1 VSEASWYAIR
11 DVTDKTAEVSIYDE
25 IGLFGVTAS
34 EFSNSLKSLGNR
46 RLTLRIHS
54 PGGAIFEGN
63 AIYNSLRRHKAGV
76 DVAIDGLAASMATVI
91 AMAGEKRS
99 MAENAMFMIHNPWT
113 MTFGESKDLR
123 KEANLMDDL
132 KEGIISAYA
141 GRTGMDRDKLSQMMD
156 DETWLNAA
164 EAKEL
169 GFVTDIT
176 EPFNMKNSFERF
188 DISRFPKRPSNFMS
202 KKSEV
207 KEEAAPEV
215 KEVPAPEAKA
225 EVPAIEVSAEAKAIM
240 ALTAENAA
248 YKDEVVNLGQENALL
263 KKANADLELQL
274 AVEQSE
280 KEEVKLHLAQV
291 KAALQIA
298 PAAVVPEIPQEPA
311 KSLYEQY
318 MALEGEEATAFYK
331 AHEQE
336 LRRQIKKA

>member
-1 VSEASWYAIR
+1 VSASWYAIR

-25 IGLFGVTAS
+25 IGLFGITAS

-54 PGGAIFEGN
+54 PGGEIFAGN
-63 AIYNSLRRHKAGV
+63 AIYNSLRRHKGGV
-76 DVAIDGLAASMATVI
+76 DVAIDGLAASMASVV
-91 AMAGEKRS
+91 AMVGEKRS
-99 MAENAMFMIHNPWT
+99 MAENAFLMIHNPWT
-113 MTFGESKDLR
+113 MTFGEAKDLR

-141 GRTGMDRDKLSQMMD
+141 GRTGLDRDKLSQMMD

-164 EAKEL
+164 EAKEM

-188 DISRFPKRPSNFMS
+188 DISRFPKRPSNFMP

-215 KEVPAPEAKA
+215 VEVLAPEAKA
-225 EVPAIEVSAEAKAIM
+225 EVPAIEVSEEEKAILALKAEA
-240 ALTAENAA
+240 ALVPTYRDENARLGKELEA
-248 YKDEVVNLGQENALL
+248 KDQQLL
-263 KKANADLELQL
+263 AKDQRIAELEIDIYR
-274 AVEQSE
+274 
-280 KEEVKLHLAQV
+280 V

-298 PAAVVPEIPQEPA
+298 PASVVPEIPKGEA
-311 KSLYEQY
+311 KSIYEQY
-318 MALEGEEATAFYK
+318 MALDGDEATAFWK
-331 AHEQE
+331 AHRAE
-336 LRRQIKKA
+336 LQRSIKQAA